1 MEEVEWRFGVV
12 GNIVSEHT
20 DENGNVYYGSKAFTS
35 GTKVYI
41 HGKFGDSE
49 NPNIAVIG
57 RNRFGRTVFEAVP
70 INLIENIRVKRI
82 YKPSILAI
90 IDSLCVAEG
99 LEWWER
105 TAADRKH
112 AENFAKELSEK
123 SKMSYYYNTKSRKG
137 KN

>member
-1 MEEVEWRFGVV
+1 MAETKEKNWRFGVV

-41 HGKFGDSE
+41 YGKFWDPK

-57 RNRFGRTVFEAVP
+57 RNRFGRTVFESVP

-90 IDSLCVAEG
+90 IYHLHVMEG

-112 AENFAKELSEK
+112 AENFAKELSNK
-123 SKMSYYYNTKSRKG
+123 SKASY
-137 KN
+137 

>member
-1 MEEVEWRFGVV
+1 MAETEEKNWRFGVV

-20 DENGNVYYGSKAFTS
+20 DESGNVYYGSKAFTS

-41 HGKFGDSE
+41 HGKFWDPE

-57 RNRFGRTVFEAVP
+57 RNRFGRTVFESVP

-82 YKPSILAI
+82 YKPSVLAI
-90 IDSLCVAEG
+90 IDYLRVMEG

-112 AENFAKELSEK
+112 AENFAKELSKK
-123 SKMSYYYNTKSRKG
+123 SKMSY
-137 KN
+137 

>member
-1 MEEVEWRFGVV
+1 M
-12 GNIVSEHT
+12 
-20 DENGNVYYGSKAFTS
+20 
-35 GTKVYI
+35 
-41 HGKFGDSE
+41 
-49 NPNIAVIG
+49 IG

-90 IDSLCVAEG
+90 IDNLCVTEG

-123 SKMSYYYNTKSRKG
+123 SKASY
-137 KN
+137 

>member
-1 MEEVEWRFGVV
+1 MAETKEKNWRFGVI

-41 HGKFGDSE
+41 HGKFWDPE

-57 RNRFGRTVFEAVP
+57 RNRFGRTVFESVP

-90 IDSLCVAEG
+90 IYHLHVMEG

-105 TAADRKH
+105 TAADRKN
-112 AENFAKELSEK
+112 AENFAKELSNK
-123 SKMSYYYNTKSRKG
+123 SKASY
-137 KN
+137 